1 MNTPP
6 GTPPRRRQRLS
17 SPPRASRK
25 KKRLDTDALKRY
37 LENNEVDNAITATI
51 QQLENPEPLIQILY
65 HFIIDNNPEKN
76 EALFLVIKT
85 LRAFLER
92 QDGERDRDTFTMVC
106 KEYSLGVQNIYFRE
120 HAMYAL
126 EFLFDMSMKLVDNG
140 QSIEKALSVP
150 NALDKAQTVLQK
162 TPVAI
167 TDENRTEMQ
176 IQEQAYTIRDIY
188 NRQQKD
194 HEYIDNKIEE
204 TYEIQNAIVNHRLQV
219 MDESLRLGQ
228 LKQHRRVLE
237 NIQGIYD
244 RQEYL
249 SFRNVHQ
256 KRILLSYYCKN
267 NKQLDDETLRFVVRS
282 SPSDKVMEDIRRVLL
297 PHYMNILNFKS
308 MDVVLRELCVLKGD
322 DRWSDEVR
330 GLLTEAQARAEER
343 GIEAEKQYTHADDIF
358 SILLDPVDDIILKEA
373 RKDEQLRKRI
383 NIICGEAHILQG
395 DSTNRYSEFADE
407 EDADMEECDNL
418 SPPSFISFK
427 ENDRPGTVIY
437 TFKAPRGPQK
447 RLCVSK
453 NDRKNEYYF
462 SKEIIQVTGPD
473 NKIYSVRIVDKL
485 NSGGGKFA
493 HIAVV
498 DDPNLF
504 RGGNHTLEYAFRGN
518 LQGQEY
524 DIYKIEYL
532 NRTFSFD
539 DESKSETKTVEDGVK
554 VEDPDTWETSRDIN
568 LKF

>member
-6 GTPPRRRQRLS
+6 GTPLRRRPRPL
-17 SPPRASRK
+17 SPPRRANRK
-25 KKRLDTDALKRY
+25 KKRRDIDALKDY
-37 LENNEVDNAITATI
+37 LENDNEDDAIAAAV

-85 LRAFLER
+85 LRVFMQR
-92 QDGERDRDTFTMVC
+92 PGGEKDRETFTMVC
-106 KEYSLGVQNIYFRE
+106 KDFSLGVQNIYFRE

-140 QSIEKALSVP
+140 QSIEEALSVP
-150 NALDKAQTVLQK
+150 NMLDKAQTVLQK

-167 TDENRTEMQ
+167 TDENRTELQ

-204 TYEIQNAIVNHRLQV
+204 TYEIQNAIENHRLQV
-219 MDESLRLGQ
+219 MNESLRLGQ
-228 LKQHRRVLE
+228 LKQHRHDLQHIRA
-237 NIQGIYD
+237 IYE
-244 RQEYL
+244 REEYL

-256 KRILLSYYCKN
+256 KRILLSYYCRN
-267 NKQLDDETLRFVVRS
+267 NKYLDDETLRFVVKS
-282 SPSDKVMEDIRRVLL
+282 SPSERVMKDIRRVLL
-297 PHYMNILNFKS
+297 PYYMNILNFKS

-330 GLLTEAQARAEER
+330 GLLAEARARAEER
-343 GIEAEKQYTHADDIF
+343 GVEAEKQYTHTDDIF
-358 SILLDPVDDIILKEA
+358 SVLWDPVDDIVLKEA
-373 RKDEQLRKRI
+373 RKDEKLRKRI
-383 NIICGEAHILQG
+383 KDICGEAHISKG
-395 DSTNRYSEFADE
+395 DRTNRYSEFADE
-407 EDADMEECDNL
+407 EDAVMQECDNL
-418 SPPSFISFK
+418 SPTNYFLPFEEK
-427 ENDRPGTVIY
+427 DRSGTVIY

-447 RLCVSK
+447 HLCVSK
-453 NDRKNEYYF
+453 NDRKNEFYF
-462 SKEIIQVTGPD
+462 SKEIDHVTGPD

-518 LQGQEY
+518 LRGQEY
-524 DIYKIEYL
+524 DIYRIEYL
-532 NRTFSFD
+532 NRTFN

-554 VEDPDTWETSRDIN
+554 VEDPDPWESSRDIN